1 MKRPIDPNLNG
12 FEDEVILGLGKG
24 TGSAK
29 KNEFGFEN
37 PEEAIRPRAAEP
49 NFVVSEKEDADKS
62 VKRTMSDDAKA
73 FSKAQKEKS
82 SASENSGEHHHS
94 SGHHHSS
101 SHHGSSHHSSS
112 HHSSS
117 HHGSSHHSSSHHSSS
132 KHHHSKKKKSKSK
145 LSTPVKIMIGLISV
159 LLAIVLLIGGTFG
172 VLRYLGS
179 QDFVPSV
186 ENSDYSET
194 IEYNGHT
201 YKYNENMIS
210 IGFIGVDQEN
220 LETSEETDFVGAADT
235 DIVIAID
242 NSTGK
247 TTAIAIPRDTM
258 VDIDIYSE
266 SGIFLRTEEL
276 QLCLAY
282 AYGDGARKSCEGSIG
297 AMSRVL
303 YNVPVQKY
311 FALDLS
317 GIAPL
322 NDAIGGVTVD
332 SLYDFKDLGIKKG
345 DTITIKG
352 DMAETYVRQR
362 DMDNIEASLNRVQ
375 RQVQYIKAYA
385 QQLAPAVMQD
395 FGVVSNLYN
404 TAQSYSQTNLSLR
417 SAVYLASLLLSNG
430 VSSFETYTI
439 SGEMK
444 ASEDP
449 AIPNVVHA
457 EFYADEESVMEA
469 VLNTFYTQID

>member
-1 MKRPIDPNLNG
+1 MKRPIDPNLDG
-12 FEDEVILGLGKG
+12 FEDEIILGLGKG

-29 KNEFGFEN
+29 KSEFDFEN
-37 PEEAIRPRAAEP
+37 PEDAIRPRNAEP
-49 NFVVSEKEDADKS
+49 NFVVSEKGDAG
-62 VKRTMSDDAKA
+62 KRIRKTMSDDLRD
-73 FSKAQKEKS
+73 FSKSQEANEKDKS
-82 SASENSGEHHHS
+82 SASGTSHHH
-94 SGHHHSS
+94 
-101 SHHGSSHHSSS
+101 HHSSS

-117 HHGSSHHSSSHHSSS
+117 HHGSSHHSSSHH
-132 KHHHSKKKKSKSK
+132 HHHRKKKSKLSK
-145 LSTPVKIMIGLISV
+145 SAKIIISLLSVI
-159 LLAIVLLIGGTFG
+159 LAVVLLIGGTFG
-172 VLRYLGS
+172 VLKYLGK
-179 QDFVPSV
+179 QDFVPAA
-186 ENSDYSET
+186 ENSEYSET
-194 IEYNGHT
+194 IEYKGHT
-201 YKYNENMIS
+201 YKYNENIIS
-210 IGFIGVDQEN
+210 IGFIGVDQED
-220 LETSEETDFVGAADT
+220 LETSEQTDFVGAADT

-258 VDIDIYSE
+258 VDIDVYSE

-282 AYGDGARKSCEGSIG
+282 AYGDGARQSCENSIG

-303 YNVPVQKY
+303 YNVPIQKY

-352 DMAETYVRQR
+352 DMAETYVRKR
-362 DMDNIEASLNRVQ
+362 DMDDVEASLNRVQ

-395 FGVVSNLYN
+395 FGVVSSIYN

-417 SAVYLASLLLSNG
+417 SVVYLASLLLSNG
-430 VSSFETYTI
+430 ISSFDTYTI

-457 EFYADEESVMEA
+457 ELYADEDSVMEA

>member
-1 MKRPIDPNLNG
+1 MKRPIDPNLDG
-12 FEDEVILGLGKG
+12 FEDEIILGLGKG

-29 KNEFGFEN
+29 KNELGFAN
-37 PEEAIRPRAAEP
+37 PEDAIRPREAEP
-49 NFVVSEKEDADKS
+49 NFVVSEKGDAPRS
-62 VKRTMSDDAKA
+62 VRRAMSDDARA
-73 FSKAQKEKS
+73 FSKVQEAKDKEKS
-82 SASENSGEHHHS
+82 SAS
-94 SGHHHSS
+94 SGHHHS
-101 SHHGSSHHSSS
+101 SSHHSSS

-117 HHGSSHHSSSHHSSS
+117 HHHSSSSHHHS
-132 KHHHSKKKKSKSK
+132 HSKKKKSRLSK
-145 LSTPVKIMIGLISV
+145 PAKIIIALVCIILII
-159 LLAIVLLIGGTFG
+159 ALLIGGTFG
-172 VLRYLGS
+172 VLLHLGR
-179 QDFVPSV
+179 QDFVPSA
-186 ENSDYSET
+186 ENTAYSET

-210 IGFIGVDQEN
+210 IGFIGVDQED
-220 LETSEETDFVGAADT
+220 LETSEQTDFVGAADT

-258 VDIDIYSE
+258 VDIDVYSE

-282 AYGDGARKSCEGSIG
+282 AYGDGARQSCENSIG

-303 YNVPVQKY
+303 YNIPIQKY
-311 FALDLS
+311 YALDLS

-332 SLYDFKDLGIKKG
+332 SLYDFKDLGINKG

-385 QQLAPAVMQD
+385 QQLAPAVMSD

-430 VSSFETYTI
+430 VSSFDTYTI

-444 ASEDP
+444 ASKDP

-457 EFYADEESVMEA
+457 ELYADEDSVMEA